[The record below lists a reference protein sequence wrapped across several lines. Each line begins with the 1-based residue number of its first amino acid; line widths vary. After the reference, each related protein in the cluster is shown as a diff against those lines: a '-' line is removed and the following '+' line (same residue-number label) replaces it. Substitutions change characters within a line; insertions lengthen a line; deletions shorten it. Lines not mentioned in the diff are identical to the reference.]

1 LRIPGFNRF
10 NSHLREKRSVFGIQ
24 RIRYLDN
31 ILTFEQ
37 WKNLTEKGKKV
48 KPYTEKGK

>member
-1 LRIPGFNRF
+1 M
-10 NSHLREKRSVFGIQ
+10 KTVA
-24 RIRYLDN
+24 
-31 ILTFEQ
+31 EQ

>member
-1 LRIPGFNRF
+1 LISRELIKTTIFSL
-10 NSHLREKRSVFGIQ
+10 SHLQDYMKTVA
-24 RIRYLDN
+24 
-31 ILTFEQ
+31 EQ